1 MSLLPCI
8 GLAEK
13 IENTKAYTAEVKSY
27 LKNILDFLLGR
38 KVDMILA
45 KIMDTKSL

>member
-1 MSLLPCI
+1 MYWS
-8 GLAEK
+8 GRK